1 MGQSANTNIFR
12 TEVALSHGRPVKH
25 NVFNLGNIEPITSL
39 MAVTFMPCI
48 AQQAMSDDQ
57 CALHAAHFII
67 VEPSAASQ
75 GCLHISVIDAFCKTV
90 CEALQSSP
98 DTPII
103 ICPQDDSES
112 SLSNAA
118 LLYGAYKLLC
128 KGELLHE
135 VADELRLHT
144 KRLPLG
150 GVGVIDAWSALDRA
164 RALRWLATPDCSD
177 EPALD
182 IDMAAHYAHP
192 ANGGLRVLVPDRL
205 LSFPSPASLPAGQAW
220 ADASPGD
227 AGPGRRFSAA
237 FLAELLADLGVTAVV
252 CLGRTGRRD
261 AAAFQRCGLDVHDL
275 GLDPRRPA
283 LLGAM
288 DRLLA
293 LARAAPGGVAVCGW
307 RGDGSGVGGASVR
320 ALGAAWL
327 MAEGGFGSGAAEAWL
342 GMVCWAPAGT
352 GPEE

>member
-1 MGQSANTNIFR
+1 MPDQYIKTYLIYLTHSDQNSDMF
-12 TEVALSHGRPVKH
+12 
-25 NVFNLGNIEPITSL
+25 
-39 MAVTFMPCI
+39 VTFMSCT
-48 AQQAMSDDQ
+48 ALQAMSDDQ
-57 CALHAAHFII
+57 CYPHAAHFII
-67 VEPSAASQ
+67 VEPSAASH
-75 GCLHISVIDAFCKTV
+75 CSLNISVIDAFCKTV
-90 CEALQSSP
+90 CEALQSRP
-98 DTPII
+98 DTPIV
-103 ICPQDDSES
+103 ICPHDDSES

-118 LLYGAYKLLC
+118 LLYGAYQLLC
-128 KGELLHE
+128 NGELLNKI
-135 VADELRLHT
+135 ADDLRPHIN
-144 KRLPLG
+144 RLPLG
-150 GVGVIDAWSALDRA
+150 GAGVLDAWSALDRA
-164 RALRWLATPDCSD
+164 RALRWLATPDCAD

-192 ANGGLRVLVPDRL
+192 ANGGLRVIVPDRL
-205 LSFPSPASLPAGQAW
+205 LSFPSPALLPAGQAW

-227 AGPGRRFSAA
+227 ARPGRLFSAT
-237 FLAELLADLGVTAVV
+237 FLAELLEDLGVTAVV

-261 AAAFQRCGLDVHDL
+261 AAAFRRCGLDVHDL

-307 RGDGSGVGGASVR
+307 RGDGSGVGGASVQ